1 MSGKSALVEGA
12 LIGSLMAGVLLLPG
26 CSMVSGGVKRKE
38 QRFNAKSAGTC
49 LMIRNKL
56 GLTFRITYRGDF
68 NNAYYGYH
76 WSFST
81 NSLLSNVWLG
91 NVSITSILCF
101 TSWTNLLFM
110 SITV

>member
-38 QRFNAKSAGTC
+38 QRFNAKSAGMC

-56 GLTFRITYRGDF
+56 GLTFPHLQR
-68 NNAYYGYH
+68 
-76 WSFST
+76 
-81 NSLLSNVWLG
+81 
-91 NVSITSILCF
+91 
-101 TSWTNLLFM
+101 
-110 SITV
+110 